1 MHNKFR
7 NSMIALSAVLAF
19 VVGGAF
25 FSEPLRTEQVA
36 SETPARTL
44 SPEARF
50 ALALLNATV
59 SVASASA
66 ELDEA
71 EAQAAEAAAIDPGA
85 SQPVSTRRHHNK
97 RPALGMPYF
106 SFASFLPRT
115 PQES

>member
-1 MHNKFR
+1 MYSKFR

-25 FSEPLRTEQVA
+25 FSEPLRTDTVA
-36 SETPARTL
+36 ADAPARTL

-50 ALALLNATV
+50 ALAVLNATV

-66 ELDEA
+66 ELDAA
-71 EAQAAEAAAIDPGA
+71 ETQAADAATIAPGA
-85 SQPVSTRRHHNK
+85 SQPASARRQHHK
-97 RPALGMPYF
+97 RPSLSMPYF
-106 SFASFLPRT
+106 SFASFLPRA